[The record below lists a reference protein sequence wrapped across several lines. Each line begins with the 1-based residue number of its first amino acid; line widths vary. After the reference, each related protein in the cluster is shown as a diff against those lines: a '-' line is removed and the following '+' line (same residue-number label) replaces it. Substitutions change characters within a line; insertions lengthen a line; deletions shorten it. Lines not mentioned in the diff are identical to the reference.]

1 MTMTLVDLYERLSKL
16 EETYLVELLDL
27 TSDKIVA
34 AFGEYIED
42 NYDRLEAELEEGLD
56 VRALGEEEKEA
67 GEG

>member
-1 MTMTLVDLYERLSKL
+1 MTMTLVDLYARLEKL

-42 NYDRLEAELEEGLD
+42 NYDRLTAELEEGLD
-56 VRALGEEEKEA
+56 VRASGEEEKEA
-67 GEG
+67 GE